1 MVVCYVCRCVLC
13 VLILCFVCWCVLLCV
28 LVCVYAGVS
37 VFASMLYCTPRAA
50 ESEKLMGV
58 RQQVKEVS

>member
-1 MVVCYVCRCVLC
+1 MCYV
-13 VLILCFVCWCVLLCV
+13 CV
-28 LVCVYAGVS
+28 LVCAIVCVSVCLCMGVS